1 MMPWISSQLRWSC
14 SGRNPRI
21 PETPKFRDE
30 FGMLAQ
36 HFFTGQR
43 FAEQFGIDR
52 RRKTM
57 TSHGNMMGAAPTASL
72 SSEALVE
79 VQRKTIEEHVRTEQI
94 KDWPGVYR
102 TFTPHSEN
110 AYYDVVPFQ
119 TRFRKMQGVI
129 DFYEAF
135 TRGFP
140 DFQITVHTE
149 QDVPGVSIR
158 EAQIIGTHNGEYCG
172 IPATGRRVSVP
183 LMAFFLFDKRT
194 GHLEAERIYFDNNTI
209 LAQIRGELSPNDVFD
224 LGRIERD
231 AGGGNN

>member
-1 MMPWISSQLRWSC
+1 MLSQLSPANVLPNVGVIA
-14 SGRNPRI
+14 GRENM
-21 PETPKFRDE
+21 TPHRDT
-30 FGMLAQ
+30 
-36 HFFTGQR
+36 TG
-43 FAEQFGIDR
+43 
-52 RRKTM
+52 T
-57 TSHGNMMGAAPTASL
+57 AATTSL

-79 VQRKTIEEHVRTEQI
+79 LQRKTIEEHVRTEQI
-94 KDWPGVYR
+94 KDWAGVYR
-102 TFTPHSEN
+102 TFTPHPEN

-158 EAQIIGTHNGEYCG
+158 EAQITGTHHGEYCG
-172 IPATGRRVSVP
+172 IAATGRRVSVP

-224 LGRIERD
+224 LGRIE
-231 AGGGNN
+231 